1 MDNHDAPAPA
11 PITSGLT
18 PATWD
23 VPGLK
28 ERGWA
33 GFIPLATLVGKDAPN
48 VPGVYVVIRESILAP
63 VIGDKGIHQSEKQV
77 APYGVDELAQRW
89 IKGASV
95 VYIGKA
101 STSLR
106 KRLGQYRRAG
116 MAGGTSHNGGRS
128 IWQLADAEDL
138 LVAWHRVDLEA
149 VGVDARQAEQ
159 DLIRAF
165 ARVYGRRPYTNR
177 QN

>member
-1 MDNHDAPAPA
+1 MDNDVT
-11 PITSGLT
+11 PIHASTDFDLT

-23 VPGLK
+23 IPGLK
-28 ERGWA
+28 DRGWE
-33 GFIPLATLVGKDAPN
+33 GFIPLSTLVGKDVPN
-48 VPGVYVVIRESILAP
+48 VPGVYVVIRESTQDP
-63 VIGDKGIHQSEKQV
+63 VIGDKGIYQSEKQV
-77 APYGVDELAQRW
+77 APYRVDELAQRW
-89 IKGASV
+89 IKVASV

-116 MAGGTSHNGGRS
+116 VAGGTNHNGGRS

-165 ARVYGRRPYTNR
+165 ARVYGRRPYANR

>member
-11 PITSGLT
+11 PTPNSLT
-18 PATWD
+18 PTTWD
-23 VPGLK
+23 AAGLK
-28 ERGWA
+28 ERGWE
-33 GFIPLATLVGKDAPN
+33 GFIPLSTLVGKDVPN
-48 VPGVYVVIRESILAP
+48 VPGVYVVIRESTQDA
-63 VIGDKGIHQSEKQV
+63 VICEKGIHQAEKQV

-116 MAGGTSHNGGRS
+116 MAGGTNHNGGRS
-128 IWQLADAEDL
+128 IWQLDDAEDL
-138 LVAWHRVDLEA
+138 LVAWHPVDQDESGLEA
-149 VGVDARQAEQ
+149 AEMETQ
-159 DLIRAF
+159 LIGAF
-165 ARVYGRRPYTNR
+165 KATHGNRPFANR
-177 QN
+177 NK